1 MPTLLGKTTAQQK
14 KNHFFSSLFSIH
26 KGNINQKQRENRDDH
41 HFWHRP
47 KHPLP
52 DSYVNDRPSIYETY
66 STDRL
71 RHSHIV
77 RRPMPKSV
85 TQSETHT
92 HKKYKWATKQ
102 LQSFRPSGEIKN
114 QKKTNYCHVCHQK
127 KERSPIPLTFS
138 KNESGAQE
146 IERCQS
152 NLFFLFSY

>member
-26 KGNINQKQRENRDDH
+26 KGNINQKQRESRDDH

-92 HKKYKWATKQ
+92 HKKKIQMGNKTTAK
-102 LQSFRPSGEIKN
+102 LPAIRRDKKPKKN
-114 QKKTNYCHVCHQK
+114 KLLSCVSS
-127 KERSPIPLTFS
+127 KERKISHL
-138 KNESGAQE
+138 
-146 IERCQS
+146 S
-152 NLFFLFSY
+152 NLLKK